1 MLWEHEEEPDEPES
15 VESELLHLLLK
26 YLVPVLVL
34 PWPAGSLALPPQPPQ
49 AFKPSPTMSAA
60 AAAAAAPK
68 TLGEA
73 FSEPST
79 VKKKSGYDV
88 PWVERYRPQKLADVV
103 GNEETL
109 VRLSAIARDGNMPN
123 LILSGPPGTGKVR
136 SCSCINDS
144 WVIIIV

>member
-1 MLWEHEEEPDEPES
+1 ML
-15 VESELLHLLLK
+15 
-26 YLVPVLVL
+26 L
-34 PWPAGSLALPPQPPQ
+34 PGSTCCQFLFCLGRQARSFSRKPPH

-60 AAAAAAPK
+60 VAAASAPK

-144 WVIIIV
+144 WVIIIVWMMKGCVLG

>member
-1 MLWEHEEEPDEPES
+1 
-15 VESELLHLLLK
+15 
-26 YLVPVLVL
+26 
-34 PWPAGSLALPPQPPQ
+34 
-49 AFKPSPTMSAA
+49 MSAA
-60 AAAAAAPK
+60 VAAASAPK

-73 FSEPST
+73 FSEPTT

-136 SCSCINDS
+136 LCSCSQCFLDYDRLDIQGLRCGA
-144 WVIIIV
+144 VICVL

>member
-1 MLWEHEEEPDEPES
+1 MFCQFLFC
-15 VESELLHLLLK
+15 
-26 YLVPVLVL
+26 
-34 PWPAGSLALPPQPPQ
+34 PWPAGSLILPQTATCIQ
-49 AFKPSPTMSAA
+49 TTSPTMSAA
-60 AAAAAAPK
+60 VAAASAPK

-136 SCSCINDS
+136 SCSCINGC
-144 WVIIIV
+144 WVIINVWPIKGCALVVIFVPLISPYLAD

>member
-1 MLWEHEEEPDEPES
+1 
-15 VESELLHLLLK
+15 
-26 YLVPVLVL
+26 
-34 PWPAGSLALPPQPPQ
+34 
-49 AFKPSPTMSAA
+49 MSAA
-60 AAAAAAPK
+60 VAAAAAPK

-136 SCSCINDS
+136 SCSCLNGS
-144 WVIIIV
+144 WVIIIVWMMKGCVLG

>member
-1 MLWEHEEEPDEPES
+1 
-15 VESELLHLLLK
+15 
-26 YLVPVLVL
+26 
-34 PWPAGSLALPPQPPQ
+34 
-49 AFKPSPTMSAA
+49 MSAA
-60 AAAAAAPK
+60 VAAAAAPK

-136 SCSCINDS
+136 SRSCINGF
-144 WVIIIV
+144 WVLIVCRDDEGLRLGVVMFVPLISPYFAE

>member
-1 MLWEHEEEPDEPES
+1 
-15 VESELLHLLLK
+15 
-26 YLVPVLVL
+26 
-34 PWPAGSLALPPQPPQ
+34 
-49 AFKPSPTMSAA
+49 MSAA
-60 AAAAAAPK
+60 VAAAAAPK

-136 SCSCINDS
+136 SWLVYS
-144 WVIIIV
+144 WLVYSWLLN